1 MGEPDTAIDCPKAE
15 VTLLKICKH
24 HGTGATVAF
33 AAAFFCSR
41 AVKILSDN
49 FQQHSICRYVIQLD
63 TLAVFDESK
72 SLA

>member
-1 MGEPDTAIDCPKAE
+1 MGQADATVHGAVVQLAIAFFAQY
-15 VTLLKICKH
+15 

-33 AAAFFCSR
+33 AAAFFCSC